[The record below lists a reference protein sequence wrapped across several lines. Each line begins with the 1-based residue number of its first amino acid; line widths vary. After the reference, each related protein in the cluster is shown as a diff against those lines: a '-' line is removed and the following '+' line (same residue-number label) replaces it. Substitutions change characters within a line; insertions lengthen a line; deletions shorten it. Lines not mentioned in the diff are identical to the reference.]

1 MPRANLSANVLWDRK
16 IHRVMT
22 TREGHGGGIQGPAED
37 ALLPRDRCKVIGVNQ
52 NYSSRLGT
60 PYHIQIEDRGPVFDD
75 ATEEW
80 VRRVNTIVYANY
92 GKPTARI
99 VLGRDEDFP
108 DLRTLEHNRFI
119 EGHIQETAA
128 AVGALLEEREER
140 QGDRIKAL
148 LRHYH
153 GERDG
158 AVKAEFDEANRLYP
172 FVFAKAW
179 QELKAERSSAP
190 ADQEAE
196 APVPE
201 IEETVYPM
209 DPDQRRLVLSI
220 ERVREELER
229 DLAALKEL
237 GAADDILLATCAKIL
252 YRAHEALTQR
262 AATGSDFS
270 VRRLEMTKNSLVTT
284 YRQVRAR
291 LSRQTRK
298 E

>member
-1 MPRANLSANVLWDRK
+1 
-16 IHRVMT
+16 MT
-22 TREGHGGGIQGPAED
+22 GTREGQGGGIRGPAED

-52 NYSSRLGT
+52 NYTSRIGT
-60 PYHIQIEDRGPVFDD
+60 SYHIQIEDRGPVFDD
-75 ATEEW
+75 AAEEW

-92 GKPTARI
+92 GEPTARI
-99 VLGRDEDFP
+99 VLARDQNFP
-108 DLRTLEHNRFI
+108 DQRTLEQNRFI
-119 EGHIQETAA
+119 ERHIQEAA
-128 AVGALLEEREER
+128 GAAGTLLEEREAR

-153 GERDG
+153 GERDESI
-158 AVKAEFDEANRLYP
+158 KAEFDEANRLYP

-179 QELKAERSSAP
+179 QELKAERS
-190 ADQEAE
+190 AE
-196 APVPE
+196 PPTETEPPVPE

-209 DPDQRRLVLSI
+209 DPDQRKVVLSI
-220 ERVREELER
+220 ERVREELQR
-229 DLAALKEL
+229 DLAALKEM
-237 GAADDILLATCAKIL
+237 GAADDILLTTCAKIL
-252 YRAHEALTQR
+252 HRAHEALTQR

-270 VRRLEMTKNSLVTT
+270 VRRLEMTENSLVTT